1 VYCKKETD
9 LLEQNDLPFRG
20 IEEGDG
26 MKLAKFIAS
35 QFGAAVEAEQESEIS
50 RRQRSS

>member
-1 VYCKKETD
+1 
-9 LLEQNDLPFRG
+9 
-20 IEEGDG
+20 